1 MSRFEKNGTVVWAG
15 RYIQTLDPWIRARAR
30 FHASGEAH
38 QHGQA
43 RLSTRSREPNQTGLH
58 VARRTDSHMRRGRR
72 TRHYVLMSTASP
84 TSIHPEKLVRG
95 LSHKGEILVRN
106 PKNVSPK
113 FIFVDH
119 LYPQE

>member
-1 MSRFEKNGTVVWAG
+1 
-15 RYIQTLDPWIRARAR
+15 
-30 FHASGEAH
+30 
-38 QHGQA
+38 
-43 RLSTRSREPNQTGLH
+43 
-58 VARRTDSHMRRGRR
+58 MRRGRR

-113 FIFVDH
+113 FIFVGH
-119 LYPQE
+119 LYGGGGAIYSILAT

>member
-1 MSRFEKNGTVVWAG
+1 
-15 RYIQTLDPWIRARAR
+15 
-30 FHASGEAH
+30 
-38 QHGQA
+38 
-43 RLSTRSREPNQTGLH
+43 
-58 VARRTDSHMRRGRR
+58 MRRGRR

-113 FIFVDH
+113 FIFVHH
-119 LYPQE
+119 L

>member
-1 MSRFEKNGTVVWAG
+1 
-15 RYIQTLDPWIRARAR
+15 
-30 FHASGEAH
+30 
-38 QHGQA
+38 
-43 RLSTRSREPNQTGLH
+43 
-58 VARRTDSHMRRGRR
+58 MRRGRR

-119 LYPQE
+119 LYLKVGQLPR